1 VNYEREDGVLSLQIS
16 VLDFLKAFSRTPTL
30 PPALLDAGN
39 DDPNDTPA
47 FQVEVPSP
55 YIVICF

>member
-16 VLDFLKAFSRTPTL
+16 VLDFLKTFSRTAL

-39 DDPNDTPA
+39 DDPNDSPT
-47 FQVEVPSP
+47 FQVEVSP
-55 YIVICF
+55 P

>member
-16 VLDFLKAFSRTPTL
+16 VFDSLKAFSRTPAL
-30 PPALLDAGN
+30 PPALLVAGN
-39 DDPNDTPA
+39 DDPNDPPT

-55 YIVICF
+55 

>member
-1 VNYEREDGVLSLQIS
+1 VNYERENGVLSLQIP

-39 DDPNDTPA
+39 DDPNEPPT

-55 YIVICF
+55 